1 MNVSQVNF
9 TELTSY
15 VRKRNLDPPALTGG
29 VKLNVFFLRE
39 KQRTKKNETQNRTLL
54 ENRVKINQQ

>member
-1 MNVSQVNF
+1 MS
-9 TELTSY
+9 E
-15 VRKRNLDPPALTGG
+15 KRNLYPPALTGG

-39 KQRTKKNETQNRTLL
+39 KQRTKKKKNETQNRTLL